1 MADQQGPGIQNLIG
15 EALRESSDLARKE
28 LTLFKA
34 ELAENLKTLAIGAAL
49 MAAAGIFAIAAL
61 ILFTEALVEWLATVV
76 DSEALA
82 ALIVGG
88 VMAIIAVGLVLY
100 GRSTMSA
107 TSLAPNRSIKSIQR
121 DKQVLSESVAS

>member
-1 MADQQGPGIQNLIG
+1 MADLQGPGIQNLIG

-34 ELAENLKTLAIGAAL
+34 ELAANVKTLAIGAAM

-61 ILFTEALVEWLATVV
+61 ILFTEALVKWLATVV
-76 DSEALA
+76 NSEALA

-88 VMAIIAVGLVLY
+88 GMAAIAVGLVLY

-107 TSLAPNRSIKSIQR
+107 ASLAPNRSIKSIQR
-121 DKQVLSESVAS
+121 DTQVLSEKVAG